1 MNKEKNW
8 WVFVIILVA
17 LGGLIFIF
25 RKILLYMV
33 LAAVVG
39 FIGDP
44 IADLFQK
51 FKIKQYRIPRW
62 LAAILTMLI
71 LLGFL
76 FGLIILFTP
85 LIRQE
90 IAIILALDP
99 VAIEYNLQQQFPAQM
114 NWLTNAGYNQDTYA
128 QLLTELQSKLSFNNF
143 SSLFGNAMSWV
154 TGIIGG
160 FFSVLFM
167 SFFFLKDEDLFY
179 KILLSITPD
188 EHVGKMKNIVVHT
201 KKILSRYFG
210 GLVIQISLMI
220 VMIGIGL
227 SICGVP
233 NAWLIAVFSGIMNVI
248 PYLGPLISFGF
259 ALVIGLSTGLSI
271 DPQQS
276 LSDMI
281 WGTILVYAIAQ
292 SMDAFLIQ
300 PLILGGSIQ
309 VHPLELFIV
318 LMAAATVGGI
328 PAMAIALPVYTILR
342 IAAREWFIEF
352 KWVKQL
358 TKNME

>member
-1 MNKEKNW
+1 MNKERNW
-8 WVFVIILVA
+8 WVFIIILAA
-17 LGGLIFIF
+17 LAGLVFIF

-44 IADLFQK
+44 IADTFQK
-51 FKIKQYRIPRW
+51 IRINKFTVPRW
-62 LAAILTMLI
+62 LSAILTMLL
-71 LLGFL
+71 LLGCIL
-76 FGLIILFTP
+76 GLVILFTP

-90 IAIILALDP
+90 IAMILALDP
-99 VAIEYNLQQQFPAQM
+99 VAIEYNLQQQFPSQM
-114 NWLTNAGYNQDTYA
+114 AWLQSAGYNQDTYA
-128 QLLTELQSKLSFNNF
+128 QLLSQVQSKLNF
-143 SSLFGNAMSWV
+143 SGFSGLFGDALNWI

-188 EHVGKMKNIVVHT
+188 EHVGKMKNIVIHT

-210 GLVIQISLMI
+210 GLVIQISLMLI
-220 VMIGIGL
+220 MVGIGL

-259 ALVIGLSTGLSI
+259 AMVIGLSTGLSL
-271 DPQQS
+271 DPHQS
-276 LSDMI
+276 LSDMV
-281 WGTILVYAIAQ
+281 WGIILVYAIAQ
-292 SMDAFLIQ
+292 SLDAFLIQ
-300 PLILGGSIQ
+300 PLILGGSIR

-328 PAMAIALPVYTILR
+328 AAMAVALPVYTILR

-358 TKNME
+358 TKNI

>member
-8 WVFVIILVA
+8 WVFVILLLAISAIV
-17 LGGLIFIF
+17 IIF

-44 IADLFQK
+44 IADTLQKIK
-51 FKIKQYRIPRW
+51 FKKFALPRW
-62 LAAILTMLI
+62 MAALLTMALM
-71 LLGFL
+71 LLVL
-76 FGLIILFTP
+76 FGLVILFIP

-90 IAIILALDP
+90 IAMILALNP
-99 VAIEYNLQQQFPAQM
+99 IEIEQNLKQQFPEQM
-114 NWLTNAGYNQDTYA
+114 NWLTQAGYNQDTYA
-128 QLLTELQSKLSFNNF
+128 QLLAQVQSKLNFSNF
-143 SSLFGNAMSWV
+143 SSAVGDALSWV
-154 TGIIGG
+154 TGIVGG

-188 EHVGKMKNIVVHT
+188 EHVTKMKNIVIHT

-220 VMIGIGL
+220 IMVGIGL

-259 ALVIGLSTGLSI
+259 AMVIGLSTGLSI
-271 DPQQS
+271 NPAQS
-276 LSDMI
+276 FSEMM
-281 WGTILVYAIAQ
+281 WGIIIVYAIAQ
-292 SMDAFLIQ
+292 SLDAFLIQ
-300 PLILGGSIQ
+300 PLILGGSIR
-309 VHPLELFIV
+309 VHPLELFVV

-328 PAMAIALPVYTILR
+328 AAMAVALPVYTILR

-358 TKNME
+358 TKNM